1 MSFVYFIRESARGYV
16 KIGYAANVESRLKGL
31 QTASPALL
39 EILAI
44 IKCSRETETDLH
56 IFYDK
61 HREIGEWFRPAP
73 DILKAADLAS
83 KGLFCDKFLE
93 FQRLERKK
101 TKATRVA
108 ASDDLNSSGLI
119 KIVKRFGG
127 YTEMARVMSVPISTV
142 HAWKR
147 RGKVPAWR
155 INSIEAALK
164 TINSPKAAMDKVA
177 GGTPQRP
184 TVGGERCE

>member
-16 KIGYAANVESRLKGL
+16 KIGYAANVQSRLKGL
-31 QTASPALL
+31 QTASPAPL
-39 EILAI
+39 EIMAV

-56 IFYDK
+56 IFYDQY
-61 HREIGEWFRPAP
+61 REIGEWFRPAP
-73 DILKAADLAS
+73 AILEAAELALR
-83 KGLFCDKFLE
+83 GLFCDEFLE
-93 FQRLERKK
+93 FQRLQRKR
-101 TKATRVA
+101 TKATRGA
-108 ASDDLNSSGLI
+108 TLEDLNSSGLV

-164 TINSPKAAMDKVA
+164 TINSPKTAMDTVA